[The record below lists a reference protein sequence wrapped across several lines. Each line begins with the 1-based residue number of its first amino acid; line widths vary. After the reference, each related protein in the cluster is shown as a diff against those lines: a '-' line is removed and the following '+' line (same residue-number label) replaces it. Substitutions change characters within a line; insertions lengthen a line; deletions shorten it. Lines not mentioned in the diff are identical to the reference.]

1 MQQYK
6 IDVLNYTAAQSVR
19 SDCADITFYNTG
31 NANVIINSAVTLTAG
46 QSISFAANAG
56 ELDRTIYDFKF
67 GTGNQPKIAIFRK
80 IYI

>member
-67 GTGNQPKIAIFRK
+67 GTGSQPKIAIFRK